1 MQGSVCACVRASVC
15 ASVREEK
22 NAFLVHEGRAA
33 PAGGW
38 WAGPDGIPD
47 PVPIPEILA
56 NPDPVPLE
64 ARSRPG
70 PGSFH
75 EPSTEP

>member
-1 MQGSVCACVRASVC
+1 VVGGGWRVVGGGWRVAGGGWWVA
-15 ASVREEK
+15 
-22 NAFLVHEGRAA
+22 G
-33 PAGGW
+33 GGW